1 MRPRRVP
8 SPQGTRASRCP
19 QTVCGTQQNTTAES
33 TVGSVKPV
41 IDALLRCDG
50 LATTAQ
56 LRALGI
62 HRGQLD
68 IAYMYGRIWRV
79 RKGMWC
85 LPGLPRPVLRAQRV
99 KGRLACVSALAFHGV
114 IEDDGGPLHVSARV
128 GQVSWHPAVRSVPG
142 GGERRCAATGNR

>member
-1 MRPRRVP
+1 M
-8 SPQGTRASRCP
+8 
-19 QTVCGTQQNTTAES
+19 
-33 TVGSVKPV
+33 KPV
-41 IDALLRCDG
+41 IDALHRCDG

-62 HRGQLD
+62 HRGQID

-85 LPGLPRPVLRAQRV
+85 LPELPRPVLRAQRV

-128 GQVSWHPAVRSVPG
+128 GQVSWHPVPERDDVVRHWSRTRLGGDRFAVDVETAWAQFALCRAVASGDVRLRG
-142 GGERRCAATGNR
+142 TDSL